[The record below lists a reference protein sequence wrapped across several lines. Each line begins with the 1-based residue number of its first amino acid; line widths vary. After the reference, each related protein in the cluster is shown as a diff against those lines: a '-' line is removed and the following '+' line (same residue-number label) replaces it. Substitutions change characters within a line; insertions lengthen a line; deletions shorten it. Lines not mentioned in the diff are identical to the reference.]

1 MLQAIKQFFRK
12 LLHIGSEKDKDN
24 VVKEMTAY
32 LKLDY
37 YKDSDLYDITD
48 GPSREDEIND
58 YINEQ
63 NYGIDKDYHD
73 RDIDI

>member
-32 LKLDY
+32 LKLDF
-37 YKDSDLYDITD
+37 YKDSDLYDIAD
-48 GPSREDEIND
+48 GTSREDEIND

-63 NYGIDKDYHD
+63 NYGIDKDYHG